1 MFANLAAYAP
11 ILLCLVLGAGLI
23 IAELFMPGF
32 GLPGVT
38 GLVLIAAGIAAIW
51 LESGALVAIAT
62 LLVVIALLAVC
73 ISCVMRSACN
83 GEGSRVFLKDKE
95 ELRTRED
102 MKVLVGRRGRTA
114 SVLRPSGIG
123 DFDGVR
129 LNVVTEGSFIERDM
143 PIEIVSVD
151 GARIVVRASQE
162 G

>member
-32 GLPGVT
+32 GLPGVA

>member
-32 GLPGVT
+32 GLPGVA
-38 GLVLIAAGIAAIW
+38 GLVLIASGIAAIW

>member
-1 MFANLAAYAP
+1 
-11 ILLCLVLGAGLI
+11 
-23 IAELFMPGF
+23 MP
-32 GLPGVT
+32 
-38 GLVLIAAGIAAIW
+38 
-51 LESGALVAIAT
+51 
-62 LLVVIALLAVC
+62 LLAVC